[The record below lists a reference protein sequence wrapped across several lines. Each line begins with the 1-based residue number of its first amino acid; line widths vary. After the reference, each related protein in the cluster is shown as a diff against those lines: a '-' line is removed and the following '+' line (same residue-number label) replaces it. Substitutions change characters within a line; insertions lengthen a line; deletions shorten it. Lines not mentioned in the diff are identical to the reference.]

1 MPPALA
7 GGLLATGPL
16 GKSLNNFLKLHRIS
30 CRQGHIASMF
40 CHCEV
45 QRWLPETVH
54 SCQQPLLRCSEDY
67 LWKVKCLSPT
77 LCDPMDCS
85 LPGSSIH
92 GIFQARVLEW
102 VAIYYSTLRLT
113 LGFWQ
118 SPIHCFI
125 CSLPSHSAPRHSLME
140 SPPFARKG
148 THNSQKKKLR
158 YKLSL

>member
-92 GIFQARVLEW
+92 GIFQARMLEW
-102 VAIYYSTLRLT
+102 VAISLSRRSSQPRDWTQVSYITGRFFTSEPP
-113 LGFWQ
+113 GK
-118 SPIHCFI
+118 PKHI
-125 CSLPSHSAPRHSLME
+125 CDIQQTSEDQLP
-140 SPPFARKG
+140 PPFW
-148 THNSQKKKLR
+148 
-158 YKLSL
+158 